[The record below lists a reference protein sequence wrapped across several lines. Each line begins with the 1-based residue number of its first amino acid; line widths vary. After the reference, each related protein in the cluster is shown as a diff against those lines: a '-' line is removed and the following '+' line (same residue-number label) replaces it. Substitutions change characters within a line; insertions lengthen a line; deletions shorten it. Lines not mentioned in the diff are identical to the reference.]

1 MKMTTLCLL
10 ALFMSFLT
18 PRNSWA
24 AKMAIVSSGKA
35 VIYADQGL
43 TTPLGFV
50 RSGRQLMVGETV
62 RQSGTLLPVVVAG
75 RIAYIQLKDVVLSD
89 DDLVT
94 SQNPQG
100 PKVIEHE
107 IDIPMDE
114 ITDDL
119 KENNHV
125 SFQVGQYFAGSQL
138 EELSLAAGVE
148 DGAVT
153 SYKLMFEHRPVI
165 YRYFWDVG
173 LGYYGYSTEAFT
185 LRALTL
191 EGNYYYSLLQTRF
204 LTVQA
209 FAGVILSGDFRL
221 TSDLLQVQSK
231 GSAYGYQFGGS
242 VKMATRQKIGFIG
255 NMSMQ
260 TIIPNGVETLGFILN
275 DGSDKL
281 TKLQGLHFSLGV
293 VYKF

>member
-1 MKMTTLCLL
+1 MTIIWLFAVFISMLTL
-10 ALFMSFLT
+10 
-18 PRNSWA
+18 RDSWA
-24 AKMAIVSSGKA
+24 AQMAIVSSGKA
-35 VIYADQGL
+35 IIYADQGL

-89 DDLVT
+89 ADLVS
-94 SQNPQG
+94 SQKPQG
-100 PKVIEHE
+100 PKIVEHE

-119 KENNHV
+119 KQNNHV
-125 SFQVGQYFAGSQL
+125 SFQIGQFFAGTQL
-138 EELSLAAGVE
+138 EELSLAAGAE
-148 DGAVT
+148 NGAVT
-153 SYKLMFEHRPVI
+153 SYRLMFEHRPVI

-173 LGYYGYSTEAFT
+173 LGLYNYATESFA
-185 LRALTL
+185 LRAITL
-191 EGNYYYSLLQTRF
+191 EGNYYYSLIQTRF
-204 LTVQA
+204 LTVQG

-221 TSDLLQVQSK
+221 TSDQLQVQSK
-231 GSAYGYQFGGS
+231 GTAYGYQFGGS

-255 NMSMQ
+255 NLSMQ
-260 TIIPNGVETLGFILN
+260 TILPNGIETLGFILA
-275 DGSDKL
+275 DGTEKL